1 MADLDEKLKASKKRK
16 RNMIA
21 KSLRDNGDK
30 KGAFALKVINPKKTE
45 YKRKK
50 LNPRVIGDDED
61 E

>member
-16 RNMIA
+16 RNMVA
-21 KSLRDNGDK
+21 KSLRDSGDK
-30 KGAFALKVINPKKTE
+30 RGAFALKVINPKKTE

-50 LNPRVIGDDED
+50 LNPRVIGEED